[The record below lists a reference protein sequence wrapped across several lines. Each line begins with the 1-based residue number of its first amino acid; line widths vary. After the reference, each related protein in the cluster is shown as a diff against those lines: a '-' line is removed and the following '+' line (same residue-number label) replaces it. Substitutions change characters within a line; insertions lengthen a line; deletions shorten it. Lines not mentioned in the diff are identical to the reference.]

1 MERHAWLW
9 MLSLQQALNTISRY
23 LNLGTMPTRKK
34 IIEVVKV
41 LIITILYGGKQVTIH
56 LDSFNGEKAL

>member
-1 MERHAWLW
+1 
-9 MLSLQQALNTISRY
+9 
-23 LNLGTMPTRKK
+23 MPTRKK

-41 LIITILYGGKQVTIH
+41 LIITILNGGKQVTIH